1 MSARVKL
8 PESLD
13 KLLRS
18 QLEEAI
24 HEAALHRDDE
34 LIARRYL
41 IDKWCQIGY
50 CGGAGMAQG
59 HGGRPP
65 QTYFGT
71 GGKCIRQAL
80 HKPYIKRTQPRL
92 GPYPAGEFLCDNI
105 AMEDVRI
112 KGWYTSPPSSR
123 TPLFLYKGRVIYDS
137 SGKAGGRR
145 YPTGLCR

>member
-8 PESLD
+8 PDPLD

-41 IDKWCQIGY
+41 IDKWCQMVSNGY

-65 QTYFGT
+65 
-71 GGKCIRQAL
+71 
-80 HKPYIKRTQPRL
+80 
-92 GPYPAGEFLCDNI
+92 
-105 AMEDVRI
+105 
-112 KGWYTSPPSSR
+112 
-123 TPLFLYKGRVIYDS
+123 
-137 SGKAGGRR
+137 
-145 YPTGLCR
+145 